1 MVYIFPSFQW
11 LQYVSIKRNCTSP
24 SKKSPEK
31 PNQKWVQCCMKA
43 PISQV
48 LLQTSLLIVQFSK
61 TFFLCNLF
69 QVFHQLAFK
78 CSINQFLEYHHLT
91 TAIAARLLTNFTFVL
106 QRISKWKFL
115 FIFCYTEVLFSRHS
129 ESNRTHI
136 FLEQAVQSLQKI
148 SFYEYSGKNSQE
160 GKCSSPRSRQC
171 FRKKM
176 YVMKS
181 VLFSVMLWA
190 SYASSVFSSIAR
202 PLLLC
207 KQSNIA

>member
-1 MVYIFPSFQW
+1 
-11 LQYVSIKRNCTSP
+11 
-24 SKKSPEK
+24 
-31 PNQKWVQCCMKA
+31 MKV

-91 TAIAARLLTNFTFVL
+91 KAIAARLLTNFTFVL

-115 FIFCYTEVLFSRHS
+115 IIFYHTEVLFPRHS
-129 ESNRTHI
+129 NKESNRTHI
-136 FLEQAVQSLQKI
+136 FLKQAVQSVQKTF
-148 SFYEYSGKNSQE
+148 FYKYSEKKFQE
-160 GKCSSPRSRQC
+160 SKYSSPRSTQY

-176 YVMKS
+176 FVMEF
-181 VLFSVMLWA
+181 VLFSIMLRA
-190 SYASSVFSSIAR
+190 SPTSSVFSSVTR
-202 PLLLC
+202 LLLLC
-207 KQSNIA
+207 KRSNIA

>member
-1 MVYIFPSFQW
+1 
-11 LQYVSIKRNCTSP
+11 
-24 SKKSPEK
+24 
-31 PNQKWVQCCMKA
+31 MKA
-43 PISQV
+43 PVTQV
-48 LLQTSLLIVQFSK
+48 LLQTSLLILQFSK
-61 TFFLCNLF
+61 ICLKTLSQIFMNGRTCRFC
-69 QVFHQLAFK
+69 VISFK
-78 CSINQFLEYHHLT
+78 CSINQSHEYCILT
-91 TAIAARLLTNFTFVL
+91 KVLAARFMNNFIFVL
-106 QRISKWKFL
+106 WRMSMLKFL
-115 FIFCYTEVLFSRHS
+115 IIFCYIEVLFPGHS

-190 SYASSVFSSIAR
+190 SYGSSVFSSIAR